1 VNCAPHSNAGPSLW
15 LQISAGDSTYQSRFQ
30 NKSLGF
36 STKWIF
42 ISYTFRNNWQKRC
55 IKKIQAG
62 EFMGI
67 RQIKII
73 LVAVIALLCLVYAG
87 QNVANLEAAY
97 QSFAYVLGNVDHTVY
112 ASSFIPSIT
121 NPALIWIALV
131 IVVGSEFL
139 AGLLAASG
147 AITMWSAR
155 NASAEEFNQAKKF
168 ALLGSALGVVIWL
181 GFFGVGGGA
190 AFQMWQTAIGAAS
203 LEGAFQFSTSC
214 AIVFIIVSL
223 PDA

>member
-1 VNCAPHSNAGPSLW
+1 MDFYFLYFQEQLINTLHQRKKN
-15 LQISAGDSTYQSRFQ
+15 QAGD
-30 NKSLGF
+30 
-36 STKWIF
+36 
-42 ISYTFRNNWQKRC
+42 
-55 IKKIQAG
+55 
-62 EFMGI
+62 FMSI

-73 LVAVIALLCLVYAG
+73 FVAVIALLCLVYAG
-87 QNVANLEAAY
+87 QNVANIEAAY

-121 NPALIWIALV
+121 NPALIWVALV

-139 AGLLAASG
+139 AGLLAAGG
-147 AITMWSAR
+147 ALNMWSAR

-214 AIVFIIVSL
+214 AIVFIIVSMT
-223 PDA
+223 DT